1 MSSTLEEKVRGIDL
15 PVVAETELRAG
26 ALGLGGV
33 LMQGITHIAPATAL
47 LFTIQFTTSKAGV
60 TAPLAYLLAF
70 LIVLTLGVSLT
81 QLAKHLPSAGGY
93 YTYVSRTVH
102 PRAGFLTAWLYF
114 LYDPTLAAFCLSYIG
129 SVFEK
134 AMWVEYHLV
143 FPWWLFLLMAGSFV
157 AFVTYRGIEL
167 SAKMLVVFGATEII
181 IVFLLSVWGF
191 FQPGSGGIN
200 FSSFDPAN
208 APGSNGLYLAVV
220 FSIFALTG
228 WEGVAPLAEESR
240 NPRRNLPRA
249 IMASIL
255 LMGVF
260 LVLCSWGLLLGWG
273 TNEVRG
279 FLGSEVNPTF
289 VIAKNFWGGGWV
301 IVIFAL
307 LNSMI
312 AVAIA
317 GNNAATRVWFAMA
330 RSGSLPR
337 SLSKVHPKYK
347 TPVNAIKLQTAVMF
361 GVGFGLAYLIG
372 PDKAFESMGTV
383 LTFALIFIYSAGNL
397 GVFLYYFRERRGEFN
412 VLLQAV
418 FPLLGTTALLFVGY
432 NSLTPWP
439 APPAGYAPW
448 VVGVWLI
455 LGILALIVMKLRG
468 QEDWLA
474 EAGRIAH
481 ERVETDESDRH

>member
-1 MSSTLEEKVRGIDL
+1 MKLAEETTIEL
-15 PVVAETELRAG
+15 PAVAETELRAG
-26 ALGLGGV
+26 ALGIGGV

-70 LIVLTLGVSLT
+70 LIVATLGVSIT
-81 QLAKHLPSAGGY
+81 QLARHLPSAGGY
-93 YTYVSRTVH
+93 FTYVSRTVH
-102 PRAGFLTAWLYF
+102 PRAGFLTSWLYF
-114 LYDPTLAAFCLSYIG
+114 LYDPTLAAFCLAYIG

-134 AMWVEYHLV
+134 VMLVEYQLI
-143 FPWWLFLLMAGSFV
+143 FPWWLFLLIAGL
-157 AFVTYRGIEL
+157 FVTFVTWRGIEL
-167 SAKMLVVFGATEII
+167 SAKMLVVFGVTEIV
-181 IVFLLSVWGF
+181 IVLLLSMWGF
-191 FQPGSGGIN
+191 FQPGSSGIN
-200 FSSFDPAN
+200 FSSFNPAN
-208 APGSNGLYLAVV
+208 APSSNGLYLAVV

-228 WEGVAPLAEESR
+228 WEGVAPLAEESE

-255 LMGVF
+255 LMGAF

-273 TNEVRG
+273 TNDVQS

-289 VIAKNFWGGGWV
+289 VIAKNFWGGAWV

-330 RSGSLPR
+330 RSGALPR
-337 SLSKVHPKYK
+337 SLARVHPKYK
-347 TPVNAIKLQTAVMF
+347 TPINAIKLQTAVMF
-361 GVGFGLAYLIG
+361 GVSFGLGYSIG
-372 PDKAFESMGTV
+372 PDKEFEFMGTV
-383 LTFALIFIYSAGNL
+383 LTFALIIIYSAGNL
-397 GVFLYYFRERRGEFN
+397 GVFLFYFRERRSEFK
-412 VLLQAV
+412 VMPHAV
-418 FPLLGTTALLFVGY
+418 FPFVGTTALLFVGY

-439 APPAGYAPW
+439 APPTGYAPW
-448 VVGVWLI
+448 VVGVWLL
-455 LGILALIVMKLRG
+455 LGLLVLIVMKLRG
-468 QEDWLA
+468 KEDWLA

-481 ERVETDESDRH
+481 ERADESR